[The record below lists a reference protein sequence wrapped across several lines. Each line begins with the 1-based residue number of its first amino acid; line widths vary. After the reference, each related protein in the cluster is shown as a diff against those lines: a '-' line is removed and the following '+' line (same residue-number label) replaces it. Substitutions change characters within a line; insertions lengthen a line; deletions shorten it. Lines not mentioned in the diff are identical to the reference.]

1 MAAAL
6 AGAGAP
12 LSRRD
17 GCALMIAA
25 AQHTPTAEL
34 AQVRAAMT
42 GVPSNFSPPAELLG
56 SLAAWRRVQIRQLF
70 RLISSGTDASQFVPC
85 AGFTVPRTCD
95 HPPMAE
101 PG

>member
-1 MAAAL
+1 MAATS

-25 AQHTPTAEL
+25 AQHASTTEL
-34 AQVRAAMT
+34 GQIRATMT
-42 GVPSNFSPPAELLG
+42 GIPFNFSPPAELVG

-70 RLISSGTDASQFVPC
+70 RLTLVSGVCGAPFGL
-85 AGFTVPRTCD
+85 A
-95 HPPMAE
+95 AE
-101 PG
+101 R